1 MPDTTTP
8 EALNLNYPGV
18 EQTKD
23 YFTSCYDF
31 TVDCEC
37 GYQDFVI
44 LRRTQGVTQF
54 QLKQLPENI
63 TGIGIEIHK
72 VAATCQI
79 DTLYKGETIAEYHTT
94 VAEVTNAEEVADF
107 SIGTFPVSGPE
118 NASITLKLYADDHS
132 GSPIYQK
139 TLNNISILRNQL
151 TRISTD
157 FNHSI
162 LGNSGFSIT
171 INPDWDGI
179 HDDDETII
187 P

>member
-1 MPDTTTP
+1 MR
-8 EALNLNYPGV
+8 LPG
-18 EQTKD
+18 
-23 YFTSCYDF
+23 
-31 TVDCEC
+31 
-37 GYQDFVI
+37 I

-107 SIGTFPVSGPE
+107 SIGTFPTSGPE

-162 LGNSGFSIT
+162 LGNSGFSIA

>member
-1 MPDTTTP
+1 
-8 EALNLNYPGV
+8 
-18 EQTKD
+18 
-23 YFTSCYDF
+23 
-31 TVDCEC
+31 
-37 GYQDFVI
+37 
-44 LRRTQGVTQF
+44 
-54 QLKQLPENI
+54 
-63 TGIGIEIHK
+63 IGIEIHK

-107 SIGTFPVSGPE
+107 SIGTFPASGPE

>member
-1 MPDTTTP
+1 MRLPGFRNSTTYTGRHLIPAETVTRKHYRNWNRDTQSSS
-8 EALNLNYPGV
+8 NLSN
-18 EQTKD
+18 
-23 YFTSCYDF
+23 
-31 TVDCEC
+31 
-37 GYQDFVI
+37 
-44 LRRTQGVTQF
+44 
-54 QLKQLPENI
+54 
-63 TGIGIEIHK
+63 
-72 VAATCQI
+72 

-132 GSPIYQK
+132 GSHIYQK

-162 LGNSGFSIT
+162 LGNSGFSIA